1 MGVES
6 SYRGCWSVVFNLT
19 SRLSIAGTKPKDISR
34 ESIFATNQR
43 KTATTA
49 RRESRCV
56 IAAWKT
62 RVKAISTTQQRRN
75 AKPAHRRGFAL
86 QHLSA
91 SCMCTGKSQLGKQFV
106 HWPERQN
113 SSAHGGRVIK
123 SKRYLQKSNNRK
135 RYEKDD

>member
-6 SYRGCWSVVFNLT
+6 FYRGCWSVVFNLT
-19 SRLSIAGTKPKDISR
+19 SRSSIGGTKRKDISR

-43 KTATTA
+43 KTPTTA
-49 RRESRCV
+49 LRESHCV
-56 IAAWKT
+56 IAAWNG

-75 AKPAHRRGFAL
+75 AKPAPRKGFAL
-86 QHLSA
+86 RHLSA

-113 SSAHGGRVIK
+113 SSARRDSRIAEYGDVDI
-123 SKRYLQKSNNRK
+123 LVL
-135 RYEKDD
+135 